1 MEQIPS
7 GSRAVFKEQSRW
19 LTCGD
24 RGPEHSMDGCAAVK
38 RDADMLSQ
46 AHSLDTDVRVAVI
59 VILANID
66 RLLYVPGTS
75 VSVCLSP
82 SQGGVICIPI
92 LHMRRH
98 I

>member
-24 RGPEHSMDGCAAVK
+24 RGPEHSMDGCAAMK
-38 RDADMLSQ
+38 RDADVFSQ
-46 AHSLDTDVRVAVI
+46 AHSLDRDVTVAVT

-66 RLLYVPGTS
+66 WLLTM
-75 VSVCLSP
+75 CLA
-82 SQGGVICIPI
+82 QV
-92 LHMRRH
+92 
-98 I
+98 